1 MNSFRPIAFFT
12 LAGVATAK
20 LQDDQVV
27 GVQKDP
33 LPEFRAPKGVALCA
47 EFANWADS
55 PEGVLRFTLRYG
67 SLRAPLK
74 SGATFSFL
82 IRDWQQDQSRIRSA
96 WNMICYIFK
105 KFGRVRPDKS
115 LEAIPV
121 EIGEELIRRPG
132 KLEYKT
138 QSLFRLL
145 SMEFASIP
153 FERLRKCAC
162 PNCQTP
168 YFVAS
173 HLGQQ
178 YCSEECARWAQRKWK
193 KQWWNDRG
201 AGWRRRKTKRTKDRL
216 PKKRTRGA
224 K

>member
-1 MNSFRPIAFFT
+1 MNSFGPITFFT
-12 LAGVATAK
+12 LAGVANAE
-20 LQDDQVV
+20 LQGDQVV

-33 LPEFRAPKGVALCA
+33 LPEFRAPNGVSLCA
-47 EFANWADS
+47 EFANWANNA
-55 PEGVLRFTLRYG
+55 EGVLRFTRRYG

-74 SGATFSFL
+74 SGGTFSFR
-82 IRDWQQDQSRIRSA
+82 INDWQQDQMRIRSN
-96 WNMICYIFK
+96 WNMICYIFE
-105 KFGRVRPDKS
+105 KFGRVRPGK
-115 LEAIPV
+115 LEEAIPV
-121 EIGEELIRRPG
+121 EIGEELVRRPG

-153 FERLRKCAC
+153 FERLRKCRC

-178 YCSEECARWAQRKWK
+178 YCGEECARWAQREWK

-201 AGWRRRKTKRTKDRL
+201 ADWRQRTKRTKDRL
-216 PKKRTRGA
+216 PKKRKTRGA